1 MRRGSAPA
9 PIAPGTPALGA
20 SPRDSWFHPFAP
32 YLIPLA
38 LALAA
43 RIDMARAIP
52 FAAEDAYITFR
63 YAENGAKGLGF
74 VYNAGER
81 VMGFTSPV
89 WTAWLAAGAA
99 FGIDTFAWARAW
111 GVVLSLVALGLI
123 VRTLDRE
130 PGVGR
135 VSAWAFGVFFAVF
148 PLFSAHAVLGME
160 TSLFL
165 CALAA
170 AVAFRGTARPWGHGV
185 ALAVLALTRPEG
197 FVLALALA
205 VFAAGRARIVFAV
218 VTSLALGALVVI
230 YGSPVPQSFIAKAT
244 TYGVG
249 MRPFALDWIEGFVPA
264 FLFPRWQNLLEAQHL
279 FPMAIV
285 GLPAALTALWTLGR
299 RRTWS
304 PTLAFAVAG
313 LAVLTAYVVFDVPYF
328 GWYFVL
334 PVAAWAV
341 AAAAGLPMVTRSR
354 LVWAALGVYVLSDA
368 PYLAGLYVGRAGAE
382 VRLFVAAADRL
393 ASASG
398 GRGTVFLEPIGH
410 IGYRT
415 GLTVIDEVGLVSPDV
430 PRRRKAGAGW
440 YGDVI
445 RERRPE
451 YLVVRPALM
460 DQNKS
465 LAGINA
471 PFRSFAER
479 DEVLAD
485 YILVGEPPRSADE
498 LVVLARHPAV
508 TAP

>member
-1 MRRGSAPA
+1 MRRGAAPA
-9 PIAPGTPALGA
+9 PIAPGTPAPGIP
-20 SPRDSWFHPFAP
+20 PRDPWFHPFAP
-32 YLIPLA
+32 YMVPLA

-43 RIDMARAIP
+43 RIEMARAIP

-99 FGIDTFAWARAW
+99 LGIDTFAWARAW
-111 GVVLSLVALGLI
+111 GVVLSLGALGLV

-165 CALAA
+165 CTLAS
-170 AVAFRGTARPWGHGV
+170 AVALRDAGRPVVHGASL
-185 ALAVLALTRPEG
+185 ALLALTRPEG
-197 FVLALALA
+197 FVLAVALA
-205 VFAAGRARIVFAV
+205 VFASGRARTVFAV
-218 VTSLALGALVVI
+218 LTLAALGALTAF
-230 YGSPVPQSFIAKAT
+230 YGSPVPQSFVAKAI

-249 MRPFALDWIEGFVPA
+249 ARPFALDWIEGFVPA
-264 FLFPRWQNLLEAQHL
+264 FLSPRWQNLLEAQHL

-299 RRTWS
+299 RRAWS
-304 PTLAFAVAG
+304 PTLAFAVGG
-313 LAVLTAYVVFDVPYF
+313 LAVLAAYVVFGVPYF

-341 AAAAGLPMVTRSR
+341 AAATGLPMVTRSR

-368 PYLAGLYVGRAGAE
+368 PYLAGLYVARNGVEA
-382 VRLFVAAADRL
+382 RLFVVAADRL
-393 ASASG
+393 AGVSQG
-398 GRGTVFLEPIGH
+398 TGTVFLEPIGH

-415 GLTVIDEVGLVSPDV
+415 GLTVIDEVGLISPDV

-451 YLVVRPALM
+451 YLVVRPALL

-479 DEVLAD
+479 DELLAD
-485 YILVGEPPRSADE
+485 YTLVGEPPRSADE
-498 LVVLARHPAV
+498 LVVLARRP
-508 TAP
+508 